1 VLPNLSINYRKYL
14 KYKFFNSLFT
24 GVGTGSYVTQ
34 YNPIGIMEIAI
45 ISIIFTCFSILIALY
60 YQKLMYKRYF
70 FIVALF
76 VEIVMALWIC
86 CYLFFGI
93 SHEIALLIYMCRS
106 ITFVFGDFLSRC
118 ETYLFKKPKIFT
130 LIDYNRQMGLIIGM
144 IFAVVFY
151 NILNNQYAIF
161 DNNTLVYYIHFVLIL
176 IQVII
181 IMNLIDSF
189 KKVRR

>member
-1 VLPNLSINYRKYL
+1 MLPNLSINNRKYL

-34 YNPIGIMEIAI
+34 YNPIGIMEIAV

-60 YQKLMYKRYF
+60 YQKLMYKKYF
-70 FIVALF
+70 FIVAIF
-76 VEIVMALWIC
+76 VEIVMAVWIC
-86 CYLFFGI
+86 CYLIFGI

-144 IFAVVFY
+144 IFAVIFY
-151 NILNNQYAIF
+151 NKLNNQYGIF

-176 IQVII
+176 IQMLII
-181 IMNLIDSF
+181 INLIDSF
-189 KKVRR
+189 KKVQI